1 MKYENL
7 KEFITSTKSSKS
19 TIYRFYKKNIELFDE
34 TKLKSGKR
42 FFPANHARY
51 FDSEIM
57 YDENKELRQE
67 NGSMRNLI
75 NCLMD
80 RNSLPTRLWSLEWSF
95 FYTVAYKA
103 ERNKKSCFKQMHGL
117 YEHLNT
123 KFGDYTALR
132 IYFTTEQ
139 FTNRTGFHNHFVLNI
154 ANRKVYDEVLNEIK
168 LYFSFDRVDLAPYDQ
183 FKAGLFYA
191 SKEGL
196 MNEDWDIIGN
206 NLKSEGMLENKSN

>member
-19 TIYRFYKKNIELFDE
+19 TIYRFYKKNKELFDE
-34 TKLKSGKR
+34 SKLKSGKR
-42 FFPANHARY
+42 VFPCTHARY
-51 FDSEIM
+51 FDSEVM
-57 YDENKELRQE
+57 YEENKELRQE

-80 RNSLPTRLWSLEWSF
+80 RNSLPTRLWHLEWSF
-95 FYTVAYKA
+95 FYTVAYNA
-103 ERNKKSCFKQMHGL
+103 DRNKKSCFKQMHGL

-132 IYFTTEQ
+132 IFFTTEQ

-154 ANRKVYDEVLNEIK
+154 ANRKLHDEVLNEIK
-168 LYFSFDRVDLAPYDQ
+168 NYFSFDRVDLSPYDQ

-206 NLKSEGMLENKSN
+206 NLKSDGMQF